1 MFNFIALTIFFVI
14 SSFVNAHQIHLADS
28 HGPITIMG
36 DHMHKKGEVMFS
48 YRFGQMKM
56 NNVANG
62 TKKVNINSVMSS
74 PNGASN
80 NLGNYMN
87 APISMKMNMHMFG
100 GMYALSD
107 NLNFMIMS
115 SYQEKVMTQQRMPMG
130 GGSRFKVNSSG
141 VSDTRISSL
150 ISLFNNDLIKTHIGT
165 GLSLPTGSINK
176 RDNTPASSNSRLG
189 YSMQNGTGTYDLLF
203 FLNNI
208 NKIGK
213 LKIGEQLLYKKA
225 LSGNNS
231 KNYKYGDIFEL
242 NIWSSYRWVDTV
254 SSSIK
259 ISYNYQKKMNGS
271 DNEMNP
277 RMSPAM
283 DSHNKGHNKI
293 NLGFGVNLV
302 NTSKIFKNHR
312 IGIEG
317 TFPIYQN
324 LRGLQMQETFRF
336 MIGWQYA
343 P

>member
-1 MFNFIALTIFFVI
+1 MFNFLVLTILVTISFFI
-14 SSFVNAHQIHLADS
+14 NADEIQLADS
-28 HGPITIMG
+28 HGPISIMG
-36 DHMHKKGEVMFS
+36 DHMHKKGEFMFS
-48 YRFGQMKM
+48 YRLGKMNM

-62 TKKVNINSVMSS
+62 TKKIDTNSVMSS

-100 GMYALSD
+100 GMYAPLD
-107 NLNFMIMS
+107 NLTFMIMT
-115 SYQEKVMTQQRMPMG
+115 SYQEKVMTQQRMPMA
-130 GGSRFKVNSSG
+130 GGSRFNVNSSG
-141 VSDTRISSL
+141 FSDTRISAL
-150 ISLFNNDLIKTHIGT
+150 INIFNNDLTKTHIGT
-165 GLSLPTGSINK
+165 VLSLPTGSIDQ
-176 RDNTPASSNSRLG
+176 RDTTPASSNTRLG
-189 YSMQNGTGTYDLLF
+189 YSMQNGTGTYDALF

-208 NKIGK
+208 NKFGK
-213 LKIGEQLLYKKA
+213 LKIGEQFLYKKA
-225 LSGNNS
+225 FSGNNS
-231 KNYKYGDIFEL
+231 KNYKYGDVFEL
-242 NIWSSYRWVDTV
+242 NLWTSYRLIDNV
-254 SSSIK
+254 SSSIR
-259 ISYNYQKKMNGS
+259 INYNYQKKMNGS

>member
-1 MFNFIALTIFFVI
+1 MFNFLVLTILVTISFFI
-14 SSFVNAHQIHLADS
+14 NADEIQLADS
-28 HGPITIMG
+28 HGPISIMG
-36 DHMHKKGEVMFS
+36 DHMHKKGELMFS
-48 YRFGQMKM
+48 YRFGKMNM

-62 TKKVNINSVMSS
+62 TKKIDTNSVMSS

-100 GMYALSD
+100 GMYAPSD
-107 NLNFMIMS
+107 NLTFMIMT
-115 SYQEKVMTQQRMPMG
+115 SYQEKVMTQQRMPMA
-130 GGSRFKVNSSG
+130 GGSRFNINSSG
-141 VSDTRISSL
+141 FGDTRISTL
-150 ISLFNNDLIKTHIGT
+150 INIFNNDLTQTHIGT
-165 GLSLPTGSINK
+165 GLSIPTGSIDQ
-176 RDNTPASSNSRLG
+176 RDRTPVSSNTRLG
-189 YSMQNGTGTYDLLF
+189 YSMQNGTGTCDVLF

-208 NKIGK
+208 NKFGK

-231 KNYKYGDIFEL
+231 KNYKYGDVFEL
-242 NIWSSYRWVDTV
+242 NLWSSYRWIDNV
-254 SSSIK
+254 SSSIR
-259 ISYNYQKKMNGS
+259 INYNYQKKMNGS

>member
-1 MFNFIALTIFFVI
+1 MFNFLVLTLLVTIPFLI
-14 SSFVNAHQIHLADS
+14 NADEIHLADS
-28 HGPITIMG
+28 HGPISIMG
-36 DHMHKKGEVMFS
+36 DHMHKKGELMFS
-48 YRFGQMKM
+48 YRLGQMKM

-62 TKKVNINSVMSS
+62 TKKINTNSVMSS

-107 NLNFMIMS
+107 NSTFMIMT
-115 SYQEKVMTQQRMPMG
+115 SYQEKVMTHQRMPMAG
-130 GGSRFKVNSSG
+130 SSRFNVNSSG
-141 VSDTRISSL
+141 LGDTRISSL
-150 ISLFNNDLIKTHIGT
+150 INIFNNDLIKTHIGT
-165 GLSLPTGSINK
+165 GLSLPTGSIDQ
-176 RDNTPASSNSRLG
+176 RDTTPASSNSKLG
-189 YSMQNGTGTYDLLF
+189 YSMQNGSGTYDLLF

-208 NKIGK
+208 NKIGR
-213 LKIGEQLLYKKA
+213 LKIGEQLLYKRA

-231 KNYKYGDIFEL
+231 KNYKYGDTFEL
-242 NIWSSYRWVDTV
+242 NIWSSYRWIDNV
-254 SSSIK
+254 SSSIR

-283 DSHNKGHNKI
+283 DSYNKGHNKI
-293 NLGFGVNLV
+293 NLGFGVNFV
-302 NTSKIFKNHR
+302 NSSKIFKNHR

-343 P
+343 I